1 MINKFQQPSF
11 DALFG
16 DYRLRSEEAINK
28 IDFNKMAEVAKKELS
43 ELKIEDLEVI
53 GFKKQHDTEF
63 DALYAMENLDR
74 LKLYLTIEDHVYNLR
89 GYQLRLIKEIK
100 STPELIKE
108 TLLDW
113 KLKLR

>member
-1 MINKFQQPSF
+1 MTDKFNHPSF

-16 DYRLRSEEAINK
+16 DYRLRSDEAINK
-28 IDFNKMAEVAKKELS
+28 IDFNKMAEVASKELS
-43 ELKIEDLEVI
+43 ELTREDLEAI
-53 GFKKQHDTEF
+53 GFQKQYDNDFET
-63 DALYAMENLDR
+63 LYAMENLDR

-100 STPELIKE
+100 STNELIRE
-108 TLLDW
+108 TLLEW